1 MFAFFPKAAVQN
13 RRFRLG
19 PNVRFR
25 PKADIPIFRETV
37 HKTRLWVFSASE
49 SAGRKSLFDCLTLVS
64 WDVIELGLLPET
76 KTRREPIW
84 VLVPPSHAQPLAL
97 SIKKKKAQL
106 VANSP

>member
-1 MFAFFPKAAVQN
+1 MPQNQGKSGPIRPGLGGRMFAFFPKAAVQN

-49 SAGRKSLFDCLTLVS
+49 SAGRKSLFDCLTF
-64 WDVIELGLLPET
+64 G
-76 KTRREPIW
+76 
-84 VLVPPSHAQPLAL
+84 
-97 SIKKKKAQL
+97 
-106 VANSP
+106 